1 MTRPGR
7 WALVAAVLAA
17 LTGAC
22 GKRGDPLPPLRTT
35 PSRIDDLAAH
45 RVDDR
50 LDVFWTVPATNTDGT
65 TPPAVTRVDLYA
77 RSTTAAEPAPT
88 VDAVRQSEY
97 LVARLIVGSVGDAP
111 PPTSGGAP
119 VAPVPAP
126 GERAVFT
133 ERTDALTAAGA
144 AVRHYLAVPVAG
156 GGGGRPGPPSDLVSV
171 PLAAAALPAPPGTVT
186 ATHTETTLEVGW
198 TPAGA
203 DQLFRV
209 LTPVPG
215 PVPPTPVT
223 PKPIAESRY
232 AEPVQFGTERC
243 FVVRALLVRGNT
255 TLEGPPSLPACLT
268 AVDRFPPAAPAT
280 LQAIQEG
287 ASVALIWARVEAA
300 DLAGYVVLRGEG
312 GGENMQPLVGAPVP
326 GTSYRDETVKPGVA
340 YVYAVYAQDRAMP
353 PNVSQLSPRQTV
365 LVQ

>member
-1 MTRPGR
+1 
-7 WALVAAVLAA
+7 VAAVLAA
-17 LTGAC
+17 LAGAC

-50 LDVFWTVPATNTDGT
+50 VDVSWTVPATNTDGT

-77 RSTTAAEPAPT
+77 RSTTATEPALT
-88 VDAVRQSEY
+88 VEAVRLPEY
-97 LVARLIVGSVGDAP
+97 LVARVIVGGAADAA
-111 PPTSGGAP
+111 AP
-119 VAPVPAP
+119 STAGTAPAAPAPAP
-126 GERAVFT
+126 GERAIFT
-133 ERTDALTAAGA
+133 ERTDALTAPGA

-156 GGGGRPGPPSDLVSV
+156 GGGGRPGPPSELVSV
-171 PLAAAALPAPPGTVT
+171 PLAAVALPAPPGDVT
-186 ATHTETTLEVGW
+186 ATYTETTLEVSW

-203 DQLFRV
+203 GQSFRV
-209 LTPVPG
+209 LTPVAG
-215 PVPPTPVT
+215 PAAPTPVT

-243 FVVRALLVRGNT
+243 FVVRTLLVRGST